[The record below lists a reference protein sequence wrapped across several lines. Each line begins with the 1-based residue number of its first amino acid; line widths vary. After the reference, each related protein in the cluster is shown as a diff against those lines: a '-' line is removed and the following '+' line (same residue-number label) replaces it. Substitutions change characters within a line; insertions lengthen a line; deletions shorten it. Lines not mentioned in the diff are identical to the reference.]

1 MTFSDLQ
8 PNQLCTFIHTLD
20 ATLGMEDVC
29 IGVRSTDD
37 CIRFIYS
44 MGGFEIPG
52 YYDLN
57 SEALTR
63 KCRFVSAGEVLHLDP
78 LDYPEVCI

>member
-29 IGVRSTDD
+29 IGVRTKDD
-37 CIRFIYS
+37 DIRFIYS
-44 MGGFEIPG
+44 MGDFELPIS
-52 YYDLN
+52 YSLE

-63 KCRFVSAGEVLHLDP
+63 KCRLVSAGEVLHLDP

>member
-29 IGVRSTDD
+29 IGIRTTDD

-44 MGGFEIPG
+44 MGNFTLPSSYGLDAEP
-52 YYDLN
+52 LN
-57 SEALTR
+57 R
-63 KCRFVSAGEVLHLDP
+63 KCRFISAGEVLHLDP
-78 LDYPEVCI
+78 LGYPEVCI

>member
-8 PNQLCTFIHTLD
+8 PNQLCTFIYTLD

-29 IGVRSTDD
+29 IGIRTTDD

-44 MGGFEIPG
+44 MGNF
-52 YYDLN
+52 DLPSFYGLD
-57 SEALTR
+57 SEPLKR
-63 KCRFVSAGEVLHLDP
+63 KCRLISAGEVLHLAP
-78 LDYPEVCI
+78 LNYPEVCI

>member
-20 ATLGMEDVC
+20 ATLGLEDVC
-29 IGVRSTDD
+29 IGIRSADS
-37 CIRFIYS
+37 IRFIYT
-44 MGGFEIPG
+44 MGNYHLP
-52 YYDLN
+52 
-57 SEALTR
+57 LTENIDGEYLKR
-63 KCRFVSAGEVLHLDP
+63 KCRFISAGEVLHLDP

>member
-8 PNQLCTFIHTLD
+8 PNQLCTFIHVLD
-20 ATLGMEDVC
+20 ATLGLEDVC

-44 MGGFEIPG
+44 MNNFDLTH
-52 YYDLN
+52 YYGLN
-57 SEALTR
+57 SEQLKH
-63 KCRFVSAGEVLHLDP
+63 KCRFISAGEVLHLDP